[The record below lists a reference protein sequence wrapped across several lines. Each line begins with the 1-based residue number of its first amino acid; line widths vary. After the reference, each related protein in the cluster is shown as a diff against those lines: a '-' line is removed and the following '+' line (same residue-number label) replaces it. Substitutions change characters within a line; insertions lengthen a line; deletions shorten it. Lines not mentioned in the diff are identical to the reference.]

1 MKKLFYSV
9 LLVTGTILGSCSQN
23 EIPMEG
29 TGVLQ
34 VDLSTD
40 FSFDGGSSAKK
51 TKAINEGDYSNIN
64 NYTLKLTKTRDG
76 SVVKEGLYSEWPL
89 EMELESGASYTMVA
103 SYGQEEAA
111 SFDHLLVTGSETFT
125 LNPGTTKKLAFQC
138 KPTAAKV
145 NVNYDASFDT
155 YYSDCEVSVKT
166 KHMEEAIVLSKA
178 NAGQDLFLKADAL
191 THQLVAIQDDFDLDK
206 IIESGQ
212 CFRPQKLSDGRYRF
226 LSGGALLYLTP
237 LGDGQ
242 YDAAWYGSDRE
253 YWADYFDLGRNYAA
267 LRCSLAGQS
276 SYLDKSLEFGQGIRI
291 LHQDPWEMLITFL
304 ISQRKS
310 IPAIRTAVE
319 RLARC
324 CGEPLSAEG
333 DEVFLFPTPQQ
344 LCGLSGAQL
353 MGCGLGYRTRYIQ
366 NAAAQASS
374 GTLDL
379 SALAALPDDALFSRL
394 LELDGVGK
402 KVANCVCL
410 FGYGR
415 TAMAPIDVWIQR
427 LIDEEFGGRDPFP
440 SYGQQAGI
448 VQQYL
453 FYYKRSTRRSVAHK
467 K

>member
-1 MKKLFYSV
+1 MTLAVSHLDLPTLFS
-9 LLVTGTILGSCSQN
+9 
-23 EIPMEG
+23 
-29 TGVLQ
+29 
-34 VDLSTD
+34 
-40 FSFDGGSSAKK
+40 
-51 TKAINEGDYSNIN
+51 
-64 NYTLKLTKTRDG
+64 
-76 SVVKEGLYSEWPL
+76 
-89 EMELESGASYTMVA
+89 
-103 SYGQEEAA
+103 
-111 SFDHLLVTGSETFT
+111 
-125 LNPGTTKKLAFQC
+125 
-138 KPTAAKV
+138 
-145 NVNYDASFDT
+145 
-155 YYSDCEVSVKT
+155 
-166 KHMEEAIVLSKA
+166 
-178 NAGQDLFLKADAL
+178 
-191 THQLVAIQDDFDLDK
+191 
-206 IIESGQ
+206 SGQ
-212 CFRPQKLSDGRYRF
+212 CFRMHPMENGAFLV
-226 LSGGALLYLTP
+226 LSGEQALRVTP
-237 LGDGQ
+237 LGGGRFRFSC
-242 YDAAWYGSDRE
+242 APSRWP
-253 YWADYFDLGRNYAA
+253 YWQRYFDLETDYDALLSAIPPEETYLRQAA
-267 LRCSLAGQS
+267 QACDGL
-276 SYLDKSLEFGQGIRI
+276 RI
-291 LHQDPWEMLITFL
+291 LRQEPFETLISFIL
-304 ISQRKS
+304 SQRKS

-379 SALAALPDDALFSRL
+379 GALAALPDDALFSRL

>member
-1 MKKLFYSV
+1 
-9 LLVTGTILGSCSQN
+9 
-23 EIPMEG
+23 
-29 TGVLQ
+29 
-34 VDLSTD
+34 
-40 FSFDGGSSAKK
+40 
-51 TKAINEGDYSNIN
+51 
-64 NYTLKLTKTRDG
+64 
-76 SVVKEGLYSEWPL
+76 
-89 EMELESGASYTMVA
+89 
-103 SYGQEEAA
+103 
-111 SFDHLLVTGSETFT
+111 
-125 LNPGTTKKLAFQC
+125 
-138 KPTAAKV
+138 
-145 NVNYDASFDT
+145 
-155 YYSDCEVSVKT
+155 
-166 KHMEEAIVLSKA
+166 
-178 NAGQDLFLKADAL
+178 
-191 THQLVAIQDDFDLDK
+191 
-206 IIESGQ
+206 
-212 CFRPQKLSDGRYRF
+212 
-226 LSGGALLYLTP
+226 
-237 LGDGQ
+237 
-242 YDAAWYGSDRE
+242 
-253 YWADYFDLGRNYAA
+253 
-267 LRCSLAGQS
+267 
-276 SYLDKSLEFGQGIRI
+276 
-291 LHQDPWEMLITFL
+291 MLITFL

-324 CGEPLSAEG
+324 CGEPLNAED

-427 LIDEEFGGRDPFP
+427 LIDEEFGGCDPFP